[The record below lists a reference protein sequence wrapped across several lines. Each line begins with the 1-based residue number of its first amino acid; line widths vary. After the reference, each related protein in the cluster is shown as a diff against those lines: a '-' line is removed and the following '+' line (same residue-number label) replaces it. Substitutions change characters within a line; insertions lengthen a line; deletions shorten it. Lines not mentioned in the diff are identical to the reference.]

1 MIRRYAHIV
10 ILAGGILAGGTVA
23 AAHAGTNPV
32 AALAGTNSSTSV
44 GLTSALTSQGT
55 TGTTAIFPGT
65 QFPSNGRGGPHGQFG
80 RGLTVTAVSGNT
92 IRATGRGGQTITVQV
107 TANTTYS
114 MAGASAA
121 LPDIQTGSMIAVRSA
136 TTNGSS
142 TSTTIV
148 ATSVTILLPV
158 QGGVVTGVSGTT
170 LTVTGF
176 DGTTHTIAVSASTRY
191 QKAGQAA
198 TLADIAA
205 GTSIAAEGT
214 RNADGS
220 LAAVRVTIQVP
231 RLHGQV
237 TAVNGTSYTVSDR
250 EGSTSTVVT
259 SGSTTYS
266 NADGTAATVSS
277 LKVGAAIDA
286 EGSLSSDGKTLT
298 ALRITVELAGAGT
311 GRGPG
316 GPGHGDGPGYGDS
329 DGPSNNGP
337 SGTAPTAATPTATAT
352 ATI

>member
-23 AAHAGTNPV
+23 AARAGTNPV
-32 AALAGTNSSTSV
+32 AALAGTGTSTSV
-44 GLTSALTSQGT
+44 GLISALTSQGT
-55 TGTTAIFPGT
+55 TGITALSPGT
-65 QFPSNGRGGPHGQFG
+65 QFPGNGRGGPHGQFG

-92 IRATGRGGQTITVQV
+92 ISATGRGGQAITVQV

-114 MAGASAA
+114 MAGASAV
-121 LPDIQTGSMIAVRSA
+121 LSDIQTGSMIAVRSA

-142 TSTTIV
+142 TSTTIA
-148 ATSVTILLPV
+148 ATSVTILLPT

-176 DGTTHTIAVSASTRY
+176 DGATHTITVSASTRY

-231 RLHGQV
+231 RIHGQV
-237 TAVNGTSYTVSDR
+237 TAVNGTQYTVSDR
-250 EGSTSTVVT
+250 DGSTSTVVT
-259 SGSTTYS
+259 TGSTTYS
-266 NADGTAATVSS
+266 NADGTVATVSV

-286 EGSLSSDGKTLT
+286 EGSLSPDGKTLT
-298 ALRITVELAGAGT
+298 ALRIAVEPTGAGT
-311 GRGPG
+311 GHGPD
-316 GPGHGDGPGYGDS
+316 GPGHGDGPGDGDG
-329 DGPSNNGP
+329 DGPSNDGP

-352 ATI
+352 I

>member
-10 ILAGGILAGGTVA
+10 ILASGILAGGTVA

-32 AALAGTNSSTSV
+32 AALAGTRSSTSI
-44 GLTSALTSQGT
+44 GLTSALTSQGAA
-55 TGTTAIFPGT
+55 GITALSPGT
-65 QFPSNGRGGPHGQFG
+65 QFAGHGRGGAHGQFG

-92 IRATGRGGQTITVQV
+92 ISATGRGGQAITVQV
-107 TANTTYS
+107 TASTTYS

-121 LPDIQTGSMIAVRSA
+121 LSDIKTGSMIAVRSA
-136 TTNGSS
+136 AASGSS
-142 TSTTIV
+142 TTTTI
-148 ATSVTILLPV
+148 AASTVTILLPV

-176 DGTTHTIAVSASTRY
+176 DGTTHSIAVSAGTRY

-198 TLADIAA
+198 TLADVAA

-231 RLHGQV
+231 RIDGQV
-237 TAVNGTSYTVSDR
+237 TAASGTQYTVSDR
-250 EGSTSTVVT
+250 DGSTSTVVT
-259 SGSTTYS
+259 TGSTTYS
-266 NADGTAATVSS
+266 NEDGTVATVSA

-286 EGSLSSDGKTLT
+286 EGSLSADGKTLI
-298 ALRITVELAGAGT
+298 ALRITVEPAGAGT
-311 GRGPG
+311 GHGPG
-316 GPGHGDGPGYGDS
+316 GPGHGDG
-329 DGPSNNGP
+329 DGPSNDGP

-352 ATI
+352 I